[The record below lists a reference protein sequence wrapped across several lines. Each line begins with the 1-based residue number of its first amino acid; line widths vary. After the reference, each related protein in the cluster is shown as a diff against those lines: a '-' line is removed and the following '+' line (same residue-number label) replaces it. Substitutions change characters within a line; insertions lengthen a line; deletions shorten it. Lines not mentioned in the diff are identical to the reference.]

1 MNDNNF
7 CFYGLE
13 QYQMNNLNFGYHLE
27 KLEQNF
33 YNGYEPQSINNY
45 SLSKLLNEKEQTE
58 AYDKKKIF
66 LTIKIPH
73 YYKAN
78 ANVLLNKKRNMVS
91 KSKPAHETNLD
102 EVKFGSGNHSKANLF
117 KTKKYENVNTNV
129 NIIQLTKEKESNKT
143 CTQGMA
149 NKSAELTA
157 LTVNIL
163 PKESN
168 KVSIQTEM
176 DIKFLE
182 ILIEAHNRPEN
193 NNITKEELKNNL
205 TYFLKEKIW
214 SEILNRNGENE
225 SGETKRLLGIY
236 PLDYFNELINKNY
249 SEIQQ
254 NDEDDKLV
262 RLYHLNYIFK
272 NKEES
277 YISYIY
283 QMLKKY
289 LIKKNKKYL
298 TKNISKY
305 LNPLYLKIVQK
316 NYDDN
321 DENEIKR
328 INKKGNLK
336 EIIKHWIQE
345 SFLEDFEE
353 ISGCKLEKEGQS
365 QSKKED
371 NNTKESKSDF
381 FNTNFESFF
390 KDYHRKNKE
399 KVRGN
404 KKQIFD
410 YLNKIKQEKNPEDYL
425 IKMKM
430 LDYLSK
436 IKDEKFEKILEKD
449 KEDQE
454 YKYKTEKCRKAL
466 YKIYQSKNLEKL
478 LILCDQFYIDKNI
491 SIKIR
496 DPEDFEKK
504 IRRLEEYKDFKL
516 DLSKSEIE
524 SIQDRKRKFKII
536 VTELLGCLTKTGI
549 GNNKSK

>member
-1 MNDNNF
+1 
-7 CFYGLE
+7 
-13 QYQMNNLNFGYHLE
+13 
-27 KLEQNF
+27 
-33 YNGYEPQSINNY
+33 
-45 SLSKLLNEKEQTE
+45 
-58 AYDKKKIF
+58 
-66 LTIKIPH
+66 
-73 YYKAN
+73 
-78 ANVLLNKKRNMVS
+78 
-91 KSKPAHETNLD
+91 
-102 EVKFGSGNHSKANLF
+102 
-117 KTKKYENVNTNV
+117 
-129 NIIQLTKEKESNKT
+129 
-143 CTQGMA
+143 
-149 NKSAELTA
+149 LTA

-176 DIKFLE
+176 DIKFFCL
-182 ILIEAHNRPEN
+182 LIEAHNRPEN

-262 RLYHLNYIFK
+262 RLYHLNYIFR
-272 NKEES
+272 NKEKS
-277 YISYIY
+277 YIIY
-283 QMLKKY
+283 QMLEKC
-289 LIKKNKKYL
+289 LVEKNKKHL

-305 LNPLYLKIVQK
+305 LNPLYLKIDQK

-390 KDYHRKNKE
+390 KGYHRKNGE

-404 KKQIFD
+404 KKEIFD

-425 IKMKM
+425 IKMKK

-436 IKDEKFEKILEKD
+436 IKDEKFEKFLEKD

-496 DPEDFEKK
+496 DPEGFENK
-504 IRRLEEYKDFKL
+504 IRQLEEYKDFKL

-524 SIQDRKRKFKII
+524 SIQDRKTKFEKII
-536 VTELLGCLTKTGI
+536 SELLDCLTETGI